1 MTHMENMDHKIYSC
15 GGPYFISVYTILTPV
30 SFKPLRTQDS
40 LRTFFFFLQQ
50 WVYEHKCVFET
61 AFFQK
66 RLFPIMLIFI

>member
-1 MTHMENMDHKIYSC
+1 MTHMENMDPKIYSC

-30 SFKPLRTQDS
+30 SFKPLRTQDLCIS
-40 LRTFFFFLQQ
+40 FFLQQ
-50 WVYEHKCVFET
+50 WAYEHKCVFET